1 MDILLTKVNIK
12 YGGNG
17 KMLEIKTYKNYKE
30 LCEAIGWKIS
40 TGNGKKAQLKEL
52 EKVCRYHKEGNK
64 IIVDEIFLQP
74 KIITDNRQESYI
86 SLIENLILNLC
97 YNESYQPSF
106 DGSIKVSMSR
116 IARGVGLFNANFSA
130 CKRMLGKTSKYL
142 GTNIDTTKEY
152 FDTVERSASGK
163 IETALKNLDKKA
175 TISWNKVIMVAE
187 VEEFSQFSHREKE
200 SGKTEIYKSTMENHR
215 KATDEEIDFIRD
227 SRKEAYILYNVKDA
241 KQAKFSSKAKEI
253 NNDIKTR
260 LLKRNIA
267 YYYYAYEIRFNP
279 KFVEYDLK
287 QFYLDEDEKYAM
299 TKTLKEAFSIKIY
312 ENADK
317 KNVKCIGRPNNSDK
331 KAYRKGNKYLEDYQ
345 TLNDNMIIKDKSILD
360 EVYKTHTDSKIEEM
374 LEDISTEELIK
385 LIEKRQ
391 SKK

>member
-1 MDILLTKVNIK
+1 MELNIPYRYGQLTRTILNEEPKKGNSKVKQMKQIESLYKVEQKGRK
-12 YGGNG
+12 YILIE
-17 KMLEIKTYKNYKE
+17 KYEEPKEI
-30 LCEAIGWKIS
+30 I
-40 TGNGKKAQLKEL
+40 
-52 EKVCRYHKEGNK
+52 
-64 IIVDEIFLQP
+64 
-74 KIITDNRQESYI
+74 DNRQESYI

-106 DGSIKVSMSR
+106 DGSVKISMGR
-116 IARGVGLFNANFSA
+116 IARGVGLFNTNFSA

-175 TISWNKVIMVAE
+175 TISWNKVIMIAE

-200 SGKTEIYKSTMENHR
+200 SGEVEVYKSTMENHR

-227 SRKEAYILYNVKDA
+227 SRKEAYIQYGVKDA

-253 NNDIKTR
+253 NDNIKTR
-260 LLKRNIA
+260 LLKRNIS

-287 QFYLDEDEKYAM
+287 QFCLDEDEKYAM

-317 KNVKCIGRPNNSDK
+317 KNIKCVGRPSNSDR
-331 KAYRKGNKYLEDYQ
+331 KAYRKGDKYLEDYQ
-345 TLNDNMIIKDKSILD
+345 TLNNNMIIKDKNILD
-360 EVYKTHTDSKIEEM
+360 EVYKTHTDSKIEEI
-374 LEDISTEELIK
+374 LEDISTEELMKI
-385 LIEKRQ
+385 IEKRQ

>member
-106 DGSIKVSMSR
+106 DGSIKVSMGR

-175 TISWNKVIMVAE
+175 TISWNKMIMVAE

-241 KQAKFSSKAKEI
+241 RQAKFSSKAKEI

-260 LLKRNIA
+260 L
-267 YYYYAYEIRFNP
+267 
-279 KFVEYDLK
+279 
-287 QFYLDEDEKYAM
+287 
-299 TKTLKEAFSIKIY
+299 
-312 ENADK
+312 
-317 KNVKCIGRPNNSDK
+317 
-331 KAYRKGNKYLEDYQ
+331 
-345 TLNDNMIIKDKSILD
+345 
-360 EVYKTHTDSKIEEM
+360 
-374 LEDISTEELIK
+374 
-385 LIEKRQ
+385 
-391 SKK
+391 

>member
-1 MDILLTKVNIK
+1 MELNIPYRYGQLTRTILNEEPKKGNSKVKQMKQIESLYKVEQKGRK
-12 YGGNG
+12 YILIEKYNEP
-17 KMLEIKTYKNYKE
+17 KEI
-30 LCEAIGWKIS
+30 I
-40 TGNGKKAQLKEL
+40 
-52 EKVCRYHKEGNK
+52 
-64 IIVDEIFLQP
+64 
-74 KIITDNRQESYI
+74 DNRQESYI

-106 DGSIKVSMSR
+106 DGSIKISMGR
-116 IARGVGLFNANFSA
+116 IARGVGLFNTNFSA

-175 TISWNKVIMVAE
+175 TISWNKVIMIAE

-200 SGKTEIYKSTMENHR
+200 SGEVEVYKSTMENHR

-227 SRKEAYILYNVKDA
+227 SRKEAYIQYGVKDA

-253 NNDIKTR
+253 NDNIKTR
-260 LLKRNIA
+260 LLKRNIS

-287 QFYLDEDEKYAM
+287 QFCLDEDEKYAM

-317 KNVKCIGRPNNSDK
+317 KNIKCVGRPSNSDR
-331 KAYRKGNKYLEDYQ
+331 KAYRKGDKYLEDYQ
-345 TLNDNMIIKDKSILD
+345 TLNNNMIIKDKNILD
-360 EVYKTHTDSKIEEM
+360 EVYKTHTDSKIEEI
-374 LEDISTEELIK
+374 LEDISTEELMKI
-385 LIEKRQ
+385 IEKRQ

>member
-1 MDILLTKVNIK
+1 MELNIPYRYGQLTRTILNEEPKKGNSKVKQMKQIESLYKVEQKGRK
-12 YGGNG
+12 YILIEKYNEP
-17 KMLEIKTYKNYKE
+17 KEI
-30 LCEAIGWKIS
+30 I
-40 TGNGKKAQLKEL
+40 
-52 EKVCRYHKEGNK
+52 
-64 IIVDEIFLQP
+64 
-74 KIITDNRQESYI
+74 DNRQESYI

-106 DGSIKVSMSR
+106 DGSVKISMGR
-116 IARGVGLFNANFSA
+116 IARGVGLFNTNFSA

-175 TISWNKVIMVAE
+175 TISWNKVIMIAE

-200 SGKTEIYKSTMENHR
+200 SGEVEVYKSTMENHR

-227 SRKEAYILYNVKDA
+227 SRKEAYIQYGVKDA

-253 NNDIKTR
+253 NDNIKTR
-260 LLKRNIA
+260 LLKRNIS

-287 QFYLDEDEKYAM
+287 QFCLDEDEKYAM

-317 KNVKCIGRPNNSDK
+317 KNIKCVGRPNNSDR
-331 KAYRKGNKYLEDYQ
+331 KAYRKGDKYLEDYQ
-345 TLNDNMIIKDKSILD
+345 TLNNNMIIKDKNILD
-360 EVYKTHTDSKIEEM
+360 EVYETHTDSKIEEI
-374 LEDISTEELIK
+374 LEDISTEELMKI
-385 LIEKRQ
+385 IEKRQ

>member
-1 MDILLTKVNIK
+1 MELNIPYRYGQLTRTILNEEPKKGNSKVKQMKQIESLYKVEQKGRK
-12 YGGNG
+12 YILIEKYNEP
-17 KMLEIKTYKNYKE
+17 KEI
-30 LCEAIGWKIS
+30 I
-40 TGNGKKAQLKEL
+40 
-52 EKVCRYHKEGNK
+52 
-64 IIVDEIFLQP
+64 
-74 KIITDNRQESYI
+74 DNRQESYI

-106 DGSIKVSMSR
+106 DGSIKISMGR
-116 IARGVGLFNANFSA
+116 IARGVGLFNTNFSA

-175 TISWNKVIMVAE
+175 TISWNKVIMIAE
-187 VEEFSQFSHREKE
+187 VEEFSHFSHREKE
-200 SGKTEIYKSTMENHR
+200 SGEVEVYKSTMENHR

-227 SRKEAYILYNVKDA
+227 SRKEAYIQYGVKDA

-253 NNDIKTR
+253 NDNIKTR
-260 LLKRNIA
+260 LLKRNIS

-287 QFYLDEDEKYAM
+287 QFCLDEDEKYAM

-317 KNVKCIGRPNNSDK
+317 KNIKCVGRPSNSDR
-331 KAYRKGNKYLEDYQ
+331 KAYRKGDKYLEDYQ
-345 TLNDNMIIKDKSILD
+345 TLNNNMIIKDKNILD
-360 EVYKTHTDSKIEEM
+360 EVYKTHTDSKIEEI
-374 LEDISTEELIK
+374 LEDISTEELMKI
-385 LIEKRQ
+385 IEKRQ

>member
-1 MDILLTKVNIK
+1 MELNIPYRYGELTRTILNEEPKKGNSKVKQMKQIESLYKVEQKGRK
-12 YGGNG
+12 YILIEKYNEP
-17 KMLEIKTYKNYKE
+17 KEI
-30 LCEAIGWKIS
+30 I
-40 TGNGKKAQLKEL
+40 
-52 EKVCRYHKEGNK
+52 
-64 IIVDEIFLQP
+64 
-74 KIITDNRQESYI
+74 DNRQESYI

-106 DGSIKVSMSR
+106 DGSIKISMGR
-116 IARGVGLFNANFSA
+116 IARGVGLFNTNFSA

-175 TISWNKVIMVAE
+175 TISWNKVIMIAE

-200 SGKTEIYKSTMENHR
+200 SGEVEVYKSTMENHR

-227 SRKEAYILYNVKDA
+227 SRKEAYIQYGVKDA

-253 NNDIKTR
+253 NDNIKTR
-260 LLKRNIA
+260 LLKRNIS

-287 QFYLDEDEKYAM
+287 QFCLDEDEKYAM

-317 KNVKCIGRPNNSDK
+317 KNIKCIGRPSNSDR
-331 KAYRKGNKYLEDYQ
+331 KAYRKGDKYLKDYQ
-345 TLNDNMIIKDKSILD
+345 TLNNNMIIKDKDILD
-360 EVYKTHTDSKIEEM
+360 EVYKTHTDSKIEEI
-374 LEDISTEELIK
+374 LEDISTEELMKI
-385 LIEKRQ
+385 IEKRQ

>member
-1 MDILLTKVNIK
+1 MELNIPYRYGQLTRTILNEEPKKGNSKVKQMKQIESLYKVEQKGRK
-12 YGGNG
+12 YILIEKYNEP
-17 KMLEIKTYKNYKE
+17 KEI
-30 LCEAIGWKIS
+30 I
-40 TGNGKKAQLKEL
+40 
-52 EKVCRYHKEGNK
+52 
-64 IIVDEIFLQP
+64 
-74 KIITDNRQESYI
+74 DNRQESYI

-106 DGSIKVSMSR
+106 DGSVKISMGR

-187 VEEFSQFSHREKE
+187 IEEFSQFSHREKE

-253 NNDIKTR
+253 NDNIKTR
-260 LLKRNIA
+260 LLKRNIS

-287 QFYLDEDEKYAM
+287 QFCLDEDEKYAM

-317 KNVKCIGRPNNSDK
+317 KNIKCVGRPSNSDR
-331 KAYRKGNKYLEDYQ
+331 KAYRKGDKYLEDYQ
-345 TLNDNMIIKDKSILD
+345 TLNNNMIIKDKNILD
-360 EVYKTHTDSKIEEM
+360 EVYKTHTDSKIEEI
-374 LEDISTEELIK
+374 LEDISTEELMKI
-385 LIEKRQ
+385 IEKRQ
-391 SKK
+391 SKKQRKE

>member
-1 MDILLTKVNIK
+1 
-12 YGGNG
+12 
-17 KMLEIKTYKNYKE
+17 MLEIKTYKNWKE
-30 LCEAIGWKIS
+30 LCLVMNWKT
-40 TGNGKKAQLKEL
+40 TGGSYKKVRLKQLESLCK
-52 EKVCRYHKEGNK
+52 YHKEGNK

-74 KIITDNRQESYI
+74 KTIIDNRQESYI

-106 DGSIKVSMSR
+106 NGSIKVSMGR

-163 IETALKNLDKKA
+163 IETALKNLDRKA
-175 TISWNKVIMVAE
+175 TISWDKVIMIAE

-200 SGKTEIYKSTMENHR
+200 SGETEVYKSTMENHR

-227 SRKEAYILYNVKDA
+227 SRKEAYIQYGVKDA
-241 KQAKFSSKAKEI
+241 KQAKFSSKAKQI
-253 NNDIKTR
+253 NDDIKTR
-260 LLKRNIA
+260 LLKRNIS

-279 KFVEYDLK
+279 KFVEYDLR
-287 QFYLDEDEKYAM
+287 QFCLDEDEKYAM

-317 KNVKCIGRPNNSDK
+317 KNIKCVGRPSNSDR

-345 TLNDNMIIKDKSILD
+345 MLNNNMIIKDKNILD
-360 EVYKTHTDSKIEEM
+360 EVYKTHTDSKIEEI
-374 LEDISTEELIK
+374 LEDISTEELMKI
-385 LIEKRQ
+385 IEKRQ

>member
-1 MDILLTKVNIK
+1 MELNIPYRYGQLTRTILNEEPKKGNSKVKQMKQIESLYKVEQKGRK
-12 YGGNG
+12 YILIEKYNEP
-17 KMLEIKTYKNYKE
+17 KEI
-30 LCEAIGWKIS
+30 I
-40 TGNGKKAQLKEL
+40 
-52 EKVCRYHKEGNK
+52 
-64 IIVDEIFLQP
+64 
-74 KIITDNRQESYI
+74 DNRQESYI

-106 DGSIKVSMSR
+106 DGSIKISMGR
-116 IARGVGLFNANFSA
+116 IARGVGLFNTNFST

-175 TISWNKVIMVAE
+175 TISWNKVIMIAE

-200 SGKTEIYKSTMENHR
+200 SGEVEVYKSTMENHR

-227 SRKEAYILYNVKDA
+227 SRKEAYIQYGVKDA

-253 NNDIKTR
+253 NDNIKTR
-260 LLKRNIA
+260 LLKRNIS

-287 QFYLDEDEKYAM
+287 QFCLDEDEKYAM

-317 KNVKCIGRPNNSDK
+317 KNIKCVGRPSNSDR
-331 KAYRKGNKYLEDYQ
+331 KAYRKGDKYLEDYQ
-345 TLNDNMIIKDKSILD
+345 TLNNNMIIKDKNILD
-360 EVYKTHTDSKIEEM
+360 EVYKTHTDSKIEEI
-374 LEDISTEELIK
+374 LEDISTEELMKI
-385 LIEKRQ
+385 IEKRQ

>member
-1 MDILLTKVNIK
+1 MELNIPYRYGQLTRTILNEEPKKGNSKVKQMKQIESLYKVEQKGRK
-12 YGGNG
+12 YILIEKYNEP
-17 KMLEIKTYKNYKE
+17 KEI
-30 LCEAIGWKIS
+30 I
-40 TGNGKKAQLKEL
+40 
-52 EKVCRYHKEGNK
+52 
-64 IIVDEIFLQP
+64 
-74 KIITDNRQESYI
+74 DNRQESYI

-106 DGSIKVSMSR
+106 DGSVKISMGR
-116 IARGVGLFNANFSA
+116 IARGVGLFNTNFSA

-187 VEEFSQFSHREKE
+187 IEEFSQFSHREKE

-253 NNDIKTR
+253 NDNIKTR
-260 LLKRNIA
+260 LLKRNIS

-287 QFYLDEDEKYAM
+287 QFCLDEDEKYAM

-317 KNVKCIGRPNNSDK
+317 KNIKCVGRPSNSDR
-331 KAYRKGNKYLEDYQ
+331 KAYRKGDKYLEDYQ
-345 TLNDNMIIKDKSILD
+345 TLNNNMIIKDKNILD
-360 EVYKTHTDSKIEEM
+360 EVYKTHTDSKIEEI
-374 LEDISTEELIK
+374 LEDISTEELMKI
-385 LIEKRQ
+385 IEKRQ